1 VKTNFKLLAVV
12 LWATKV
18 TTAVLGQG
26 TGNAFQTN
34 FTWIAAGANIDLATS
49 ANWTPKAF
57 PFQLEIIRLLT
68 TETL

>member
-1 VKTNFKLLAVV
+1 MKTNFKLLAVV
-12 LWATKV
+12 LCATMRV
-18 TTAVLGQG
+18 TAMFGQG

-49 ANWTPKAF
+49 TNWTPKAF
-57 PFQLEIIRLLT
+57 LFQLEITRLLT